1 MHAQIVADALGV
13 PFDTIDVHEADTA
26 FVPDSGPTVASRT
39 CMIVGKLLERCAR
52 DMRKR
57 LGTLTPA
64 QYFKKHGPFTVTAEY
79 EPPPG
84 LLWDDETLRRRCVRQ
99 LRLGLQRRRARSRS
113 GDLRSDADST
123 SRRSPRSARRFIR

>member
-13 PFDTIDVHEADTA
+13 PFDAIEVHEVDTA

-57 LGTLTPA
+57 LGRLTPA
-64 QYFKKHGPFTVTAEY
+64 QYFKQARLVHRDVAVRAAAGPAV
-79 EPPPG
+79 G
-84 LLWDDETLRRRCVRQ
+84 RRDAM
-99 LRLGLQRRRARSRS
+99 RAMRMAATRGAATWSSSRS
-113 GDLRSDADST
+113 I
-123 SRRSPRSARRFIR
+123 RSPSK